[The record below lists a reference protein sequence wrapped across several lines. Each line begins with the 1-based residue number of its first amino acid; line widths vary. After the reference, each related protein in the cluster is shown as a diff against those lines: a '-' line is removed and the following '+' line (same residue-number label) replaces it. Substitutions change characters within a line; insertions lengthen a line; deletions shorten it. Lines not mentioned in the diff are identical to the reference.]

1 MKYLCSWLQLA
12 KFHRACDGFFDVTAE
27 DAIEIIMAD
36 AAKTF
41 EAREEDA
48 EFVWRL
54 RKNEYVAFGA
64 RDCDQQG
71 RFNRALGRQE
81 KENKR
86 VERERKQKLV
96 CLQ

>member
-48 EFVWRL
+48 EFV
-54 RKNEYVAFGA
+54 
-64 RDCDQQG
+64 
-71 RFNRALGRQE
+71 
-81 KENKR
+81 
-86 VERERKQKLV
+86 
-96 CLQ
+96 